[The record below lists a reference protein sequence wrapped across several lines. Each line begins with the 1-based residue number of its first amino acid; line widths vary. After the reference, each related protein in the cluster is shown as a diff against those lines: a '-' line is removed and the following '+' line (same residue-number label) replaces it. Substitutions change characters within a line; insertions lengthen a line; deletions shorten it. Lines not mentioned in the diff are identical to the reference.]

1 MTKIKICG
9 LTRPQ
14 DIAYVNE
21 VKPDYI
27 GFILLF
33 PKSRRNLTPDQASAL
48 RKELD
53 PVIRAVGV
61 FVNQPAE
68 TVLKAAKSV
77 GLDVIQLHGQEDA
90 AYIREIQ
97 RASGLP
103 VWKAFRIRTPADLDD
118 AAASPA
124 DAVLLDNGCG
134 TGETFDW
141 TLTRDF
147 KRPFYLAGGL
157 TPENIPEAV
166 NTLHP
171 ALVDLSSGVETAG
184 LKDRSKIITAVKT
197 AHFL

>member
-21 VKPDYI
+21 TKPDYI

-33 PKSRRNLTPDQASAL
+33 PKSRRNLTPVQAAVL

-53 PVIRAVGV
+53 PAIRAVGV
-61 FVNQPAE
+61 FVNQPAG
-68 TVLKAAKSV
+68 TVLEAAQSA

-90 AYIREIQ
+90 AYIRGIQ
-97 RASGLP
+97 HASGLP

-124 DAVLLDNGCG
+124 DAVLLDNGYG
-134 TGETFDW
+134 TGEVFDW
-141 TLTRDF
+141 TLARDF
-147 KRPFYLAGGL
+147 ERPFYLAGGL
-157 TPENIPEAV
+157 TPENIPDAV
-166 NTLHP
+166 RTLHP

-184 LKDRSKIITAVKT
+184 YKDPAKIRAAVKA
-197 AHFL
+197 AHTS